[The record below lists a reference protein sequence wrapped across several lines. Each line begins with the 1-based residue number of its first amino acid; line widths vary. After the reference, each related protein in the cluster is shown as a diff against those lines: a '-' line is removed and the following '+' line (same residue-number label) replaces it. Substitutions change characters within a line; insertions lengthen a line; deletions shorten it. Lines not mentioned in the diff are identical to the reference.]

1 MEKIYYILQKEAYSI
16 YPQVDCLSVF
26 QAQQISTWNMITAV
40 KPSLKFRLKNKAKL
54 TDVLSSTAGPFTDFL
69 INQKVKEIIDSS
81 HIMQHQFFKAVIET
95 DKQEYDYYWLH
106 LSQPDLISALDY
118 EKSEFYQTE
127 WEFLNKGAIK
137 IKSYEHYQKL
147 KARDK
152 EGSFGVSLKNI
163 VMTEKFDRSLD
174 LFFLLPFDFN
184 IYISESL
191 KVKLEKSGIKGI
203 FFPCSIVL

>member
-1 MEKIYYILQKEAYSI
+1 MKKTYYILQKETYNI

-26 QAQQISTWNMITAV
+26 QAQQISSWNMITAV
-40 KPSLKFRLKNKAKL
+40 KPLLKFRLKNKAKL

-81 HIMQHQFFKAVIET
+81 HIMQHQFFKALIE
-95 DKQEYDYYWLH
+95 KGRQEYDYYWLH
-106 LSQPDLISALDY
+106 LSQPDLINALDY

-127 WEFLNKGAIK
+127 WELLNKGTIK
-137 IKSYEHYQKL
+137 IKSFEHYQNL
-147 KARDK
+147 KAKDK
-152 EGSFGVSLKNI
+152 EGAFGVSLKKI

-191 KVKLEKSGIKGI
+191 KVKLEQNGIKGI
-203 FFPCSIVL
+203 FFPRSIIF